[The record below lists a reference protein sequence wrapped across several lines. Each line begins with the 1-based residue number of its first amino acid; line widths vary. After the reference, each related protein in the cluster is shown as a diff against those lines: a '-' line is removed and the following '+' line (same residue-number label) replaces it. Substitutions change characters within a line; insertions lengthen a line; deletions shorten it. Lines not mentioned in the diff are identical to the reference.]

1 MVFLADSLDHPQ
13 ILRATYLLTNGVRGE
28 KKDILSD
35 SFLVQNMEKP
45 AEFNR
50 LVLDF
55 LSSKAR

>member
-13 ILRATYLLTNGVRGE
+13 ILRATYMQTNGVRGE

-35 SFLVQNMEKP
+35 SALVQKMEKP

-50 LVLDF
+50 IMLDF